1 MNTELIPVVS
11 AVIGGEPV
19 SAANA
24 RELWK
29 FLESKRQFSNWIKD
43 RIRDYRF
50 VEDQDFTVNK
60 IVNGHRGRFAPIDY
74 FITLDMAKELAMVE
88 NNERGRA
95 ARRYFIEVEK
105 EFRRVCQPEALPATP
120 AEKRPLIETVVE
132 MLNTLNRRITE
143 GEDIPPHILKYAWNV
158 ASTSR
163 DVLLKKYLLPVR
175 RCNGA
180 SDAELV
186 GRIREKLQSMI
197 LATVPLPGRAQLS
210 PENDQVFLRSSAV
223 RQAFTEWLHPTRDI
237 IGVIRSYATTGDLP
251 EISEKI
257 SIWPHRQTELKRRN
271 GILWNPSGRTVHEVR
286 VLDLVNGRLLE
297 IDREPGEVIRQL

>member
-11 AVIGGEPV
+11 AVIGGEPI

-29 FLESKRQFSNWIKD
+29 FLESKRQFSNWIQD
-43 RIRDYRF
+43 RIKEYGF
-50 VEDQDFTVNK
+50 EEGKDFLTTLLK
-60 IVNGHRGRFAPIDY
+60 STGRPRRDY

-163 DVLLKKYLLPVR
+163 DVLLKKYLLPVW

-297 IDREPGEVIRQL
+297 IDREPGEVIRKL